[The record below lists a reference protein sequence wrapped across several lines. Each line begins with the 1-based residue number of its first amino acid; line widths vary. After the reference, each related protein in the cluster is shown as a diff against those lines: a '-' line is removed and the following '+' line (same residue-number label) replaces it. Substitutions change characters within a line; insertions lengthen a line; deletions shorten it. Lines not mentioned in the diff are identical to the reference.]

1 MKKLIVGFKGK
12 NNSSGRLVGSI
23 TSDYVLLTNS
33 FSGLKKDIEGL
44 PTDYTEVY
52 LFGLDKNLSDSFRIE
67 NMAEKDGDTLQSKL
81 DLESLRERFASFMIK
96 SEISSTPTK
105 YLCNE
110 AYWYLLEKYKENVVL
125 IHIPTRKNFKEEWI
139 SSVKKAVG

>member
-12 NNSSGRLVGSI
+12 NNSSGRLVSSI
-23 TSDYVLLTNS
+23 SSDYVLLTNS

-44 PTDYTEVY
+44 SDDYDEVY
-52 LFGLDKNLSDSFRIE
+52 LFGVDKNLSNSFRIE
-67 NMAEKDGDTLQSKL
+67 KMAEKGGKRLQSKL
-81 DLESLRERFASFMIK
+81 DLEQVKERFASFMIK
-96 SEISSTPTK
+96 AEISSTPTK

-110 AYWYLLEKYKENVVL
+110 AYWYLLEKYKGNVVL
-125 IHIPTRKNFKEEWI
+125 IHIPTIKNFKEEWI